1 MCTCTSS
8 GPLIHPDDPSNV
20 FTSFRLELK
29 ERVIRG
35 PYQPD
40 IKLFPRTKIGQNYR
54 SFQKKWY
61 DCFKWLEYSVS
72 KDKAFCFP
80 CRMFL
85 NSGSNVGQADT
96 TFSKTGFSNWH
107 VATTSFKTHQMSK
120 SHIRSTSS
128 MTFFLNS
135 QSIDIALNKSQELEL
150 SRREMQRLA
159 NRNIMH
165 RLVDISLCLA
175 KNGKPFRGHNEKI
188 DSVSKGLFLEMINIL
203 KKYDSVLNDH
213 LQNCPKNASYL
224 SNHIQNDIITS
235 IHNVLKR
242 NIAAKLSN
250 RTVSIIADETTD
262 CGHYEQLSICVRYF
276 DENENRPQELFIGL
290 KKMSSVNAQSI
301 FDALTDATNQVG
313 IDWQSVIA
321 VCFDGAATMSG
332 HYNGVQAKAKLSN
345 PNILYVHCYG
355 HCLNLILV
363 DSLGKKNY
371 VIFNFFGIIQMLY
384 SFVEGSPI
392 RHAILERV
400 SKEMNIKLKS
410 LKTLSTTRWACR
422 AEAIQAVKNNY
433 SVLLQCLAEISKT
446 SNLSEIKV
454 KSSGLIK
461 QMKTFNFIF
470 SLNMLN
476 PILLLVQKVSSTLQS
491 SDLDLLTAVSMVQS
505 LKSSLKNL
513 RTDDDSFKDVYEETI
528 KICKENKIIIPEVK
542 KRKLSAKIDQNSS
555 NFTAENKMD
564 EMKWFVFYPTLDEM
578 LSGIERRFSQE
589 TLNLINATGNLIQ
602 LKLDS
607 NDISMLKEKFNLDTT
622 FESEI
627 KLIKNMSDT
636 TSIRGSSIKTIVAW
650 LNWLSENDRKTTFR
664 NFNKAL
670 TQFATIPVTSCSC
683 ERAFSKLSIVKSKL
697 RNTMSQERLDSLM
710 LIFIEQK
717 MASEINIEE
726 VIDEFKTCVP
736 IKRRLEL

>member
-1 MCTCTSS
+1 
-8 GPLIHPDDPSNV
+8 
-20 FTSFRLELK
+20 LEH
-29 ERVIRG
+29 
-35 PYQPD
+35 
-40 IKLFPRTKIGQNYR
+40 
-54 SFQKKWY
+54 
-61 DCFKWLEYSVS
+61 SVS

-188 DSVSKGLFLEMINIL
+188 ESVSKGLFLEMINIL

-235 IHNVLKR
+235 VHNVLKR

-363 DSLGKKNY
+363 DSLGKKNH

-433 SVLLQCLAEISKT
+433 SVLLQCLAEISK
-446 SNLSEIKV
+446 N
-454 KSSGLIK
+454 
-461 QMKTFNFIF
+461 
-470 SLNMLN
+470 
-476 PILLLVQKVSSTLQS
+476 
-491 SDLDLLTAVSMVQS
+491 
-505 LKSSLKNL
+505 
-513 RTDDDSFKDVYEETI
+513 
-528 KICKENKIIIPEVK
+528 
-542 KRKLSAKIDQNSS
+542 
-555 NFTAENKMD
+555 
-564 EMKWFVFYPTLDEM
+564 
-578 LSGIERRFSQE
+578 
-589 TLNLINATGNLIQ
+589 
-602 LKLDS
+602 
-607 NDISMLKEKFNLDTT
+607 
-622 FESEI
+622 
-627 KLIKNMSDT
+627 
-636 TSIRGSSIKTIVAW
+636 
-650 LNWLSENDRKTTFR
+650 
-664 NFNKAL
+664 
-670 TQFATIPVTSCSC
+670 
-683 ERAFSKLSIVKSKL
+683 
-697 RNTMSQERLDSLM
+697 
-710 LIFIEQK
+710 
-717 MASEINIEE
+717 
-726 VIDEFKTCVP
+726 
-736 IKRRLEL
+736 